1 MQPSITMIITITL
14 IIIMIITISRS
25 SEIPD
30 WRLAGDSR
38 VSWVGRTLKS
48 WLATFLGEGKL

>member
-1 MQPSITMIITITL
+1 MQPSITMIITMTL
-14 IIIMIITISRS
+14 IIIMIIIISPS

-30 WRLAGDSR
+30 WHLAGDSR